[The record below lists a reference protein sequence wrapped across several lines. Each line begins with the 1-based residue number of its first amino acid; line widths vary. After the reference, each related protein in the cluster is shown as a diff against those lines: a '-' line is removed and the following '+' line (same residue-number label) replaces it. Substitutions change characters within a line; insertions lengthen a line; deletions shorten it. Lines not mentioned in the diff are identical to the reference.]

1 MWCYC
6 LHEITFSRRPQLFW
20 CARAYTHA
28 CIHARLKARM
38 HHTHSPHTLT
48 THIHHTHI
56 STYILTHSLTHMH
69 THFLCSLSLLS
80 LPLSHTHI
88 HTRSLSLCTLMLAYH
103 LSYSLLFNCSKPNP
117 IKITTQW
124 LHQTSVVIGPAR
136 AASPLILCF

>member
-1 MWCYC
+1 MHQYLMWCYC

-56 STYILTHSLTHMH
+56 HSHTYIYTHSLTHAHVHSLSM
-69 THFLCSLSLLS
+69 LSLPPSLSLPLSPSLS
-80 LPLSHTHI
+80 LPLSHTHT

-117 IKITTQW
+117 IKITTQ
-124 LHQTSVVIGPAR
+124 
-136 AASPLILCF
+136 